1 MNEQIQDCAMTT
13 SSGHAQ
19 FDPAEAGSQVRTL
32 DVIEMEIRVL
42 QDQAQRVVLGYAIET
57 GRRLEEAKAMVG
69 HGGWGDWLKKM
80 GYSKS
85 TANNLMRVFREY
97 GASQQSLFGGEA
109 NSQALGNLSY
119 TKALQLLAL
128 PDQEEREKFVAEHDV
143 ENMSTRELEKAI
155 RERDEA
161 LRQAEAAE
169 KNASAAEE
177 ARAKMEADMK
187 MANAS
192 MKSQQEN
199 ADKYR
204 RAADRLRAELKEL
217 KDKPVDVAIEKRE
230 PTPEELEKLTAQ
242 AIEKARAED
251 AERLAAMEKQLAA
264 ADGDVA
270 AFRVHYEAWQES
282 YNKLSG
288 YLAKIESRDPE
299 RAGKLRMAVR
309 AAVERMAEG

>member
-1 MNEQIQDCAMTT
+1 MKEIQ
-13 SSGHAQ
+13 
-19 FDPAEAGSQVRTL
+19 EIRTL

-69 HGGWGDWLKKM
+69 HGNWEDWVKKM
-80 GYSKS
+80 GYSQS

-97 GASQQSLFGGEA
+97 GASQQSLFGGET

-143 ENMSTRELEKAI
+143 EAMSTRDLEKAL

-161 LRQAEAAE
+161 LRRVKAAEA
-169 KNASAAEE
+169 NASAAEE

-187 MANAS
+187 LANAS
-192 MKSQQEN
+192 MESQKEN

-204 RAADRLRAELKEL
+204 RAADRLKAELKEL
-217 KDKPVDVAIEKRE
+217 KDKPVDVAVEK
-230 PTPEELEKLTAQ
+230 PSPEELEKLTAQ
-242 AIEKARAED
+242 AVERARAED

-270 AFRVHYEAWQES
+270 AFRVHYEAWQEHF
-282 YNKLSG
+282 NKMSG
-288 YLAKIESRDPE
+288 YLTKISGRDPE
-299 RAGKLRMAVR
+299 RAGKLRMAMKAV
-309 AAVERMAEG
+309 VERMAEW

>member
-1 MNEQIQDCAMTT
+1 MKEIQ
-13 SSGHAQ
+13 
-19 FDPAEAGSQVRTL
+19 EIRTL
-32 DVIEMEIRVL
+32 DMIEMEIRVL

-69 HGGWGDWLKKM
+69 HGNWGDWVKKM
-80 GYSKS
+80 GYSQS

-143 ENMSTRELEKAI
+143 EAMSTRDLEKALK
-155 RERDEA
+155 ERDEA
-161 LRQAEAAE
+161 LRRVKAAEA
-169 KNASAAEE
+169 NASAAEE

-187 MANAS
+187 VANAS
-192 MKSQQEN
+192 IESQKEN

-204 RAADRLRAELKEL
+204 RAADRLKAELKEL
-217 KDKPVDVAIEKRE
+217 KDKPVDVAVEK
-230 PTPEELEKLTAQ
+230 PSPEELEKLTAQ
-242 AIEKARAED
+242 AVERARAED

-270 AFRVHYEAWQES
+270 AFRVHYEAWQEHF
-282 YNKLSG
+282 NKMSG
-288 YLAKIESRDPE
+288 YLTKISGRDPE
-299 RAGKLRMAVR
+299 RAGKLRMAMKAV
-309 AAVERMAEG
+309 VERMAEW

>member
-1 MNEQIQDCAMTT
+1 MKEIQ
-13 SSGHAQ
+13 
-19 FDPAEAGSQVRTL
+19 EIRTL

-69 HGGWGDWLKKM
+69 HGNWGDWVKKM
-80 GYSKS
+80 GYSQS

-97 GASQQSLFGGEA
+97 GASQQSLFGGET

-143 ENMSTRELEKAI
+143 EAMSTRDLEKALK
-155 RERDEA
+155 ERDEA
-161 LRQAEAAE
+161 LRRVKAAE
-169 KNASAAEE
+169 ENASAAEE

-187 MANAS
+187 VANAS
-192 MKSQQEN
+192 IESQKEN

-204 RAADRLRAELKEL
+204 RAADRLKAELKEL
-217 KDKPVDVAIEKRE
+217 KDKPVDVAVEK
-230 PTPEELEKLTAQ
+230 PSPEELEKLTAQ
-242 AIEKARAED
+242 AVERARAED

-270 AFRVHYEAWQES
+270 AFRVHYEAWQEHF
-282 YNKLSG
+282 NKMSG
-288 YLAKIESRDPE
+288 YLTKISGRDPE
-299 RAGKLRMAVR
+299 RAGKLRMAMKAV
-309 AAVERMAEG
+309 VERMAEW

>member
-1 MNEQIQDCAMTT
+1 MSEQLQ
-13 SSGHAQ
+13 
-19 FDPAEAGSQVRTL
+19 EVRTL

-69 HGGWGDWLKKM
+69 HGNWGDWVKKM
-80 GYSKS
+80 GYSQS

-143 ENMSTRELEKAI
+143 EAMSTRDLEKALK
-155 RERDEA
+155 ERDEA
-161 LRQAEAAE
+161 LRRAEAAD
-169 KNASAAEE
+169 AGARSAEE
-177 ARAKMEADMK
+177 ARAKMEKDMK
-187 MANAS
+187 VVNAS
-192 MKSQQEN
+192 
-199 ADKYR
+199 
-204 RAADRLRAELKEL
+204 L
-217 KDKPVDVAIEKRE
+217 KDKTDIALKLRNEADRFKKELDELKSRPVDVAVETRE
-230 PTPEELEKLTAQ
+230 PTPEELEKLTAK
-242 AIEKARAED
+242 AVEKARAED
-251 AERLAAMEKQLAA
+251 AARLADLEKQLAG

-270 AFRVHYEAWQES
+270 AFRVHYEAWQEQF
-282 YNKLSG
+282 NKLSG
-288 YLAKIESRDPE
+288 YLEKISSRDPE
-299 RAGKLRMAVR
+299 RAGKLRMAVK

>member
-1 MNEQIQDCAMTT
+1 MNEQLQ
-13 SSGHAQ
+13 
-19 FDPAEAGSQVRTL
+19 EVRTL

-69 HGGWGDWLKKM
+69 HGNWGDWLKKM
-80 GYSKS
+80 GYSQS

-143 ENMSTRELEKAI
+143 EAMSTRELEKAI

-161 LRQAEAAE
+161 RKEAEAA
-169 KNASAAEE
+169 NAEARSAEE
-177 ARAKMEADMK
+177 ARAKMEKDMK
-187 MANAS
+187 AANAS
-192 MKSQQEN
+192 
-199 ADKYR
+199 
-204 RAADRLRAELKEL
+204 L
-217 KDKPVDVAIEKRE
+217 KDKTEIALKLRKELYKLKSRPVDVAVETRE

-242 AIEKARAED
+242 AVEKARAED
-251 AERLAAMEKQLAA
+251 AERLADMEKQLAA
-264 ADGDVA
+264 ADGDTA
-270 AFRVHYEAWQES
+270 AFRVHYEAWQEQF
-282 YNKLSG
+282 NKLSG
-288 YLAKIESRDPE
+288 YLEKISGRDPE
-299 RAGKLRMAVR
+299 RAGKLRVAVQ
-309 AAVERMAEG
+309 AAVERMAEVWVKEP